1 MPGLKIQRL
10 RYRNVG
16 PIDLTLETSEC
27 VTLSGPSGAGKTLLL
42 KAIADLEPHDGQV
55 YLGATKATEMRPNQ
69 WRKKVG
75 MLPSESDWWHDTVEE
90 HLPETST
97 PWLEML
103 GFDADVMKWRV
114 SRLSSGERQRL
125 ALLRLLCNLPKV
137 LLLDEPTANLD
148 PESTSKVEKLL
159 ESYRRQHQ
167 SSFLWT
173 SHDPDQIHR
182 VGTRHYVLDKGR
194 IVEQKIK

>member
-1 MPGLKIQRL
+1 MPELKIQRL

-16 PIDLTLETSEC
+16 PIDLTIETSEC
-27 VTLSGPSGAGKTLLL
+27 VMLSGPSGAGKTLML

-55 YLGATKATEMRPNQ
+55 YLGTTKAAEMRPNK

-75 MLPSESDWWHDTVEE
+75 MLPSESDWWHDTVGE
-90 HLPETST
+90 HFSETNS
-97 PWLEML
+97 PWLDML
-103 GFDADVMKWRV
+103 GFNVDVMGWRV

-148 PESTSKVEKLL
+148 PESTLKVEKLL
-159 ESYRRQHQ
+159 ESYSRQQ
-167 SSFLWT
+167 ESSFLWT

-182 VGTRHYVLDKGR
+182 VGTRHYVLDHGR
-194 IVEQKIK
+194 IMEQKRK